1 MATSLD
7 DAPATREVTHQK
19 ITPLLFKV
27 PLSAVED
34 QACVYGDLTAS
45 GIAGGLAGEYAGKV
59 CLDILALYNC
69 ACKSLLHTR
78 CYPWQLCKDPEQERQ
93 RQQQWRLQGE

>member
-1 MATSLD
+1 MVSLLGLQLH
-7 DAPATREVTHQK
+7 TTVRLSLGLTYQK

-45 GIAGGLAGEYAGKV
+45 GIAGGLAGEYAGRLCLKV
-59 CLDILALYNC
+59 LFQYNISHRSCSYIPVTILAI
-69 ACKSLLHTR
+69 
-78 CYPWQLCKDPEQERQ
+78 
-93 RQQQWRLQGE
+93 